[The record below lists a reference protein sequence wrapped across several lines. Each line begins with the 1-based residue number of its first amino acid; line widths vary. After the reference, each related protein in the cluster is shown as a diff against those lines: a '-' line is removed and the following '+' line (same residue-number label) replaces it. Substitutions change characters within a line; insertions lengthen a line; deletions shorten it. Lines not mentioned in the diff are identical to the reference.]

1 MMMPSSMMSLFEL
14 LPVALY
20 ATMLVLQGQ
29 IVGPFGTVHENVI
42 VQLAPGQ
49 LDSEPHNVMLPK
61 SVLLTKTSTPA
72 GPLVQCSVPSRSVA
86 WMIFAVKVS
95 PGWVS

>member
-1 MMMPSSMMSLFEL
+1 MRSLFEL
-14 LPVALY
+14 LPVTLY

-42 VQLAPGQ
+42 VQFGPGQ
-49 LDSEPHNVMLPK
+49 LVSEPQSVMFPK
-61 SVLLTKTSTPA
+61 SLLFTKTSTPA

>member
-1 MMMPSSMMSLFEL
+1 MMTPSSMMSLFEL
-14 LPVALY
+14 LPVSLY

-72 GPLVQCSVPSRSVA
+72 GPLVQCSVPSKSDA
-86 WMIFAVKVS
+86 WMIFPIRLS
-95 PGWVS
+95 PGCVS

>member
-1 MMMPSSMMSLFEL
+1 MSLFEL

-42 VQLAPGQ
+42 VQFAPGQ
-49 LDSEPHNVMLPK
+49 LESEPQSVMFPK
-61 SVLLTKTSTPA
+61 SVLFTKTSTPA